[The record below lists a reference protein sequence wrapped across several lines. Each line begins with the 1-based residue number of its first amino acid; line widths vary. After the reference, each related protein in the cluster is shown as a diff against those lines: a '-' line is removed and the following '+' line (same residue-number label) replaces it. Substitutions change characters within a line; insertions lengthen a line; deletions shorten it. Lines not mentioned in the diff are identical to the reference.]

1 MAHPNAQRGTHL
13 GPLLTHTAA
22 SAGATGQIFD
32 TQMGL
37 GLLVFINVTA
47 ISGTTPTLTVTL
59 KGLIDEAG
67 TASYTIIA
75 SAALNAT
82 GLTVL
87 RIYPGL
93 TAAANLVVSDAVPGR
108 CQLSSVIGGTTPSVT
123 ATISA
128 YSLTA
133 G

>member
-13 GPLLTHTAA
+13 GTLITHSVVAV
-22 SAGATGQIFD
+22 GATGPVFD

-37 GLLVFINVTA
+37 GLLIFINVTA

-67 TASYTIIA
+67 TANYTILVSTAI
-75 SAALNAT
+75 NAT

-87 RIYPGL
+87 RVYPGL
-93 TAAANLVVSDAVPGR
+93 TAAANLVANDVVPPR

>member
-1 MAHPNAQRGTHL
+1 MAHANAQRGTHL
-13 GPLLTHTAA
+13 GNLVTLTAQAA
-22 SAGATGQIFD
+22 GTVTSPIFD
-32 TQMGL
+32 THQGL
-37 GLLVFINVTA
+37 GLLVFINITA
-47 ISGTTPTLTVTL
+47 RVGTPTLTVTL
-59 KGLIDEAG
+59 TGCIDDSA
-67 TASYTIIA
+67 TATYTILASTAIA
-75 SAALNAT
+75 AT

-93 TAAANLVVSDAVPGR
+93 TAAANATANDVIPGR
-108 CQLSSVIGGTTPSVT
+108 CQISAVVGGTTSVT